1 MSELKPDKPKEV
13 QDQTHHNQML
23 KAKDQI
29 IIIFKIEGKVHIIDR
44 EWLGSSSEAVESRNK
59 WISIVLKGENCQPGN
74 LEKMSFRNE
83 DEMRIFSD

>member
-29 IIIFKIEGKVHIIDR
+29 IIIFKIEGKLHIIDR
-44 EWLGSSSEAVESRNK
+44 ETMISVTGFFRSSGVQKSVYFYSAKRRELSTRKSRKN
-59 WISIVLKGENCQPGN
+59 VL
-74 LEKMSFRNE
+74 
-83 DEMRIFSD
+83 